1 MRPNRVLQECSWR
14 GACGHP
20 LFSCPK
26 KRTHPRHPHVTLAC
40 ASEICYSEAKAGN
53 KIERGGMLL
62 EAITKALL
70 AKDAGEDKKALNPV
84 ALDVSGISRVTDIY
98 VILSGNTEIQVQA
111 IAEAVKQKLEA
122 QNVNYIRREGYSE
135 GRWVLLDYGDVVVHV
150 MHREER
156 EFYDLERLWGDAV
169 II

>member
-1 MRPNRVLQECSWR
+1 M
-14 GACGHP
+14 
-20 LFSCPK
+20 
-26 KRTHPRHPHVTLAC
+26 
-40 ASEICYSEAKAGN
+40 
-53 KIERGGMLL
+53 L